1 MKYLFLVLCLAFA
14 STVIADG
21 LSYTSMTAGIRP
33 ATSGSSVAVTDSGTD
48 ALTYYTDEST
58 FDAANPGL
66 ITEDFS
72 STLIAANAVGSDA
85 GAINY
90 LCNNSLFALHTI
102 VDGISLW
109 EQSNN
114 DMVVLGLGFMGV
126 TNVTVGPNSF
136 ADDAIITF
144 TVPTR
149 AFGTF
154 MVMPNG
160 GDVVNIEVFGA
171 SGSLGTTSHT
181 GGTGAGTFWG
191 VFCNSEDITYI
202 TFNDPNDAGELF
214 ADVRFGLPTSLSR
227 TTWASVK
234 ASF

>member
-33 ATSGSSVAVTDSGTD
+33 ASSGSSVILPTSGTD
-48 ALTYYTDEST
+48 DLTYYTDEST
-58 FDAANPGL
+58 FDTANPGL

-72 STLIAANAVGSDA
+72 STLIPPNNVGSDI
-85 GAINY
+85 GSLDYN
-90 LCNNSLFALHTI
+90 CNNSLFALNTI

-109 EQSNN
+109 EPFNN
-114 DMVVLGLGFMGV
+114 EMAVITVGYMGC
-126 TNVTVGPNSF
+126 TNVTVGPNLYT
-136 ADDAIITF
+136 DNGIISF
-144 TVPTR
+144 TVPTT

-154 MVMPNG
+154 IVMLG
-160 GDVVNIEVFGA
+160 GADVVNIEVFGA

-181 GGTGAGTFWG
+181 ADTGEGSFWG
-191 VFCNSEDITYI
+191 VFCNSEEITYI
-202 TFNDPNDAGELF
+202 TFNDPNDVGEFF
-214 ADVRFGLPTSLSR
+214 AQVRFGLPTSLSR